1 MRTRLLSYLFK
12 QALSNILS
20 NRVVHAIGLGT
31 MVISLLIFGA
41 FLLLFVNLN
50 AWIQGWGH
58 SMSMSVYLNDDI
70 SEAQR
75 NRIASFIGDLAEA
88 EIKRFITKD
97 AALKDLRNAMGSQA
111 GVLEGL
117 SKNPLPA
124 SFEVAFTDIEGQ
136 GTDLEGIKQALQE
149 MDGVE
154 EVHYSEE
161 WLHRFEGLMSIIKL
175 VGFVIGG
182 LLCLGILFIVTNT
195 IKLTI
200 YSRREEIEILKLVG
214 ATDWFVKTPYLFE
227 GMIQGVLSG
236 IFALAILYLGYFLI
250 STKKM
255 YFLGLAG
262 LDFIFI
268 PYPYTLLIILIS
280 ASLGLLGC
288 FIAVGRFFDI

>member
-1 MRTRLLSYLFK
+1 
-12 QALSNILS
+12 
-20 NRVVHAIGLGT
+20 

-70 SEAQR
+70 NEAQR

-97 AALKDLRNAMGSQA
+97 EALKDLRNAMGSQA

-124 SFEVAFTDIEGQ
+124 SFEVAFTDIEGR
-136 GTDLEGIKQALQE
+136 GTDLKGIKQALQE

-161 WLHRFEGLMSIIKL
+161 WLHRFEGLMNIIKL

-227 GMIQGVLSG
+227 GMIQGILSG
-236 IFALAILYLGYFLI
+236 VFALAILYLGYFLI
-250 STKKM
+250 STKKL

-268 PYPYTLLIILIS
+268 PYQYTLLIILIS

>member
-1 MRTRLLSYLFK
+1 
-12 QALSNILS
+12 
-20 NRVVHAIGLGT
+20 
-31 MVISLLIFGA
+31 MVISLLIFGT

-70 SEAQR
+70 SVAQKE
-75 NRIASFIGDLAEA
+75 RIATFIGNLAEA
-88 EIKRFITKD
+88 KIERFITKD
-97 AALKDLRNAMGSQA
+97 AALRELRGALGSQA

-117 SKNPLPA
+117 SNNPLPA
-124 SFEVAFTDIEGQ
+124 SFEVAFADMEGR
-136 GTDLEGIKQALQE
+136 GTDLKGIKQALQD
-149 MDGVE
+149 MDGVV

-161 WLHRFEGLMSIIKL
+161 WLHRFEGLMDIIKL

-227 GMIQGVLSG
+227 GMIQGVLGG
-236 IFALAILYLGYFLI
+236 IFALVILYLGYFLI
-250 STKKM
+250 SAKKM
-255 YFLGLAG
+255 YFLGFAG
-262 LDFIFI
+262 LDFVFI
-268 PYPYTLLIILIS
+268 PYPYTVLIILIS

-288 FIAVGRFFDI
+288 FIAVGRFSDI

>member
-1 MRTRLLSYLFK
+1 MRIRLLSYLFK
-12 QALSNILS
+12 QALSNILN

-75 NRIASFIGDLAEA
+75 NRIASFIGDLTEA

-124 SFEVAFTDIEGQ
+124 SFEVAFTDIEGR

-161 WLHRFEGLMSIIKL
+161 WLHRFEGLMNIIKL

-227 GMIQGVLSG
+227 GMIQGILSG

-250 STKKM
+250 STKKL

-268 PYPYTLLIILIS
+268 PYQYTLLIILIS